1 MQSSRRE
8 TDYIA
13 VKHWELFFCCT
24 SFSVIGLALVQ
35 TIFCLTH
42 PLLAQSDQ
50 SMYLSMADL
59 LLRGRVPY
67 VDCFDN
73 NPPLIIY
80 LNVIPVV
87 VASLFKAPISLAFA
101 LTVTAFSLVGSLLSL
116 LLCRSLKGRVDGL
129 MVMAAV
135 LGYAFFNHGQEL
147 DLGQREHL
155 FVIGMLPF
163 LLTRYLRYRDI
174 DPPRWLALAAGLLA
188 GVGIAL
194 KHYFLLVAMGLE
206 FAWLARKG
214 SLRFLFASENYTCLA
229 VIALYLLHF
238 AFLPKAMVSGYFD
251 FVVPIYQAGYSY
263 YTNSFVFNVAT
274 FWRTDFIYLALV
286 TFVGFLLAPLACDA
300 GLLLLGL
307 IVFGWL
313 STSIFLFAG
322 QSWQYH
328 LVPIRMATTAALFVE
343 IALALILVA
352 RLPRPRLRRSLL
364 PLLALVPLA
373 PLIDRGEL
381 LYLRL
386 EEEERVQ
393 EHFDLGFLGYKGTCF
408 EYELSPAVKTIL
420 ANTTRDDTVLFISS
434 GMAPGY
440 PSIIQSERRPASRLI
455 HGMLFTVLDY
465 DLSLKN
471 LAQRSRFE
479 AYHKQVLDWYVE
491 DIGKNKPALI
501 FIQLAPMGDILKR
514 LHFVEKY
521 MTDYELIGTDY
532 GMQIYRRKGGSR

>member
-8 TDYIA
+8 ADYIA
-13 VKHWELFFCCT
+13 VKLWELFFYCT
-24 SFSVIGLALVQ
+24 SFSVLGLALVQ
-35 TIFCLTH
+35 VIFCLTH
-42 PLLAQSDQ
+42 PMLAQSDQ

-80 LNVIPVV
+80 LNVIPVI
-87 VASLFKAPISLAFA
+87 VASWFKVPISLAFSLCITA
-101 LTVTAFSLVGSLLSL
+101 LSVIGSILSL
-116 LLCRSLKGRVDGL
+116 LLCRPLKGRLDGL
-129 MVMAAV
+129 LVMAAI

-155 FVIGMLPF
+155 FAISMLPF
-163 LLTRYLRYRDI
+163 LLTRYLRYRDLV
-174 DPPRWLALAAGLLA
+174 PPRWLSIAAGVLA

-194 KHYFLLVAMGLE
+194 KHYFLLIALGCE

-214 SLRFLFASENYTCLA
+214 SLRILFTVENYACFAT
-229 VIALYLLHF
+229 IALYLLHF

-251 FVVPIYQAGYSY
+251 FVVPIYQVGYSY

-286 TFVGFLLAPLACDA
+286 TFVGFVLAPLACDA
-300 GLLLLGL
+300 GLLLMGL

-313 STSIFLFAG
+313 STSVFVFAG

-343 IALALILVA
+343 IAIALILLA
-352 RLPRPRLRRSLL
+352 RIPRPRLKRALM

-373 PLIDRGEL
+373 PLIDEGEA

-420 ANTTRDDTVLFISS
+420 ANTTKDDTVLFISS

-440 PSIIQSERRPASRLI
+440 PSMIQSERRPASRLI

-465 DLSLKN
+465 DLSLKK
-471 LAQRSRFE
+471 LPERPRFE

-491 DIGKNKPALI
+491 DIAKNKPVLI
-501 FIQLAPMGDILKR
+501 FIQLAPMGDILNR
-514 LHFVEKY
+514 LHFVDKY
-521 MTDYELIGTDY
+521 MNDYELIGTDY